1 MRAVTGTRWLGMLV
15 VLLAAGG
22 GVVLFGRLVG
32 AEVALLR
39 PLSALLPLATTGT
52 ALSPLLSLFLGIG
65 AGLLLARHP
74 GRFRRRPRIL
84 VFLGCGACLFFM
96 VLAAAFW
103 FAVHDELLILLDD
116 PAGRAGVSALST
128 LLLPATAAVFAAA
141 AVIAVR
147 VHGATRR
154 TTLEPYVQT
163 VCAWGLPTTGLVLR
177 RVLWRTMP
185 TVAVVM
191 VVEFLLLYAGSSTVQ
206 AVYSTPALA
215 DSLPLLPAE
224 SLPVVLVVAL
234 LCILALALTTV
245 PLARTALS
253 PPSSPLP
260 RPEEAVGRD
269 TGRTTDR
276 ARTDVPV
283 RASTGFRSA
292 DFLDIRDLRLAIGRD
307 ETRTALAGIDLTVSR
322 GQALAV
328 VDDDDG
334 ASLLCAAI
342 AGLLPADSTILSGS
356 ILLDGTELVGLPERH
371 FRRLRGHRVGYL
383 AEPGRHRLN
392 PRVRIGHQLARLA
405 PVRGAR
411 SDARARATELLARV
425 GVEDPATVSAAF
437 PHQVSEATVHR
448 VLLAG
453 ALIRQPHLLIAD
465 DPTGRLHGGDGAAFL
480 DVLHELRREQ
490 GFTLIVA
497 SAAMDHVPWCD
508 RVAVLRRG
516 AIVEYA
522 SAQEILTEPQHP
534 HSRRLLAGA
543 QSGSEPDARAEDA

>member
-22 GVVLFGRLVG
+22 GVALFGRQVG
-32 AEVALLR
+32 AEVALLG
-39 PLSALLPLATTGT
+39 PLSARLPLATTGPVF
-52 ALSPLLSLFLGIG
+52 SPLLSAFLGIG
-65 AGLLLARHP
+65 AGLLLARP
-74 GRFRRRPRIL
+74 QGRFRRRPRTL

-96 VLAAAFW
+96 VLAGTYW
-103 FAVHDELLILLDD
+103 FAVQDELLLLLDD
-116 PAGRAGVSALST
+116 PAGRAGVSALTT

-141 AVIAVR
+141 ALIAVR
-147 VHGATRR
+147 VRGATRR
-154 TTLEPYVQT
+154 TTLEPDVQT
-163 VCAWGLPTTGLVLR
+163 VYAWGLPTTGLVIR
-177 RVLWRTMP
+177 RMIWRTLP
-185 TVAVVM
+185 TIVVVM
-191 VVEFLLLYAGSSTVQ
+191 VVEFLLLYAATWTVQ
-206 AVYSTPALA
+206 AVFSTPTLA
-215 DSLPLLPAE
+215 SSFPLMPAE
-224 SLPVVLVVAL
+224 SLPMVLTVAL
-234 LCILALALTTV
+234 LCILTLALTTV
-245 PLARTALS
+245 PLARTALG
-253 PPSSPLP
+253 PPPSPLP
-260 RPEEAVGRD
+260 LPDEAGARD
-269 TGRTTDR
+269 SSRTTDQ
-276 ARTDVPV
+276 ARTDSPV

-292 DFLDIRDLRLAIGRD
+292 DFLDIRDLRLSSDQG
-307 ETRTALAGIDLTVSR
+307 TRTALTGIDLTVSR

-342 AGLLPADSTILSGS
+342 AGLLPADSSISSGS

-383 AEPGRHRLN
+383 AAPGRHRLN

-405 PVRGAR
+405 PVRGTR
-411 SDARARATELLARV
+411 SDARARATDLLARV
-425 GVEDPATVSAAF
+425 GVEDAASVSAAF
-437 PHQVSEATVHR
+437 PHQVSEATAQR

-453 ALIRQPHLLIAD
+453 ALVRQPLLLIAD
-465 DPTGRLHGGDGAAFL
+465 DPTGRLQGGDGAAFL
-480 DVLHELRREQ
+480 DVLHALRRED

-497 SAAMDHVPWCD
+497 SPAVEHVRLCD

-522 SAQEILTEPQHP
+522 SAQELLTSPQHP